1 MAVERKKI
9 PFFEAVEI
17 FLAIVRG
24 SVVPI
29 EKESSFIE

>member
-24 SVVPI
+24 IVVPI
-29 EKESSFIE
+29 KEGV